1 MRPENAHKPVT
12 EPALAGFAGADGRFD
27 HPAGWR
33 RNWTAAPVAI
43 LPVLPLLRAGRR
55 WPGLIAMPCQ
65 VPTAQPWHTIKNLI
79 LIGYYTSEVGGSQE
93 LQYELVPTRFDP
105 DLPMTS
111 ATRAYSER
119 LDGNRLRLIPVP
131 REKRCDTK
139 NLTDRIFPWISTR
152 LWWAR
157 ASPAAGQPRS

>member
-1 MRPENAHKPVT
+1 M
-12 EPALAGFAGADGRFD
+12 GGSII
-27 HPAGWR
+27 AGWR

-43 LPVLPLLRAGRR
+43 LPVLPCCAGRR
-55 WPGLIAMPCQ
+55 WPGLIAMPLP

-111 ATRAYSER
+111 ATRLFDDWTAI
-119 LDGNRLRLIPVP
+119 DFG
-131 REKRCDTK
+131 
-139 NLTDRIFPWISTR
+139 
-152 LWWAR
+152 
-157 ASPAAGQPRS
+157 